1 MLCSG
6 SRVDFGRGTM
16 KKLLILGGS
25 RYVIPVIKKAHEM
38 GVYVITCDYLP
49 DNIGHKYA
57 DEYHNVSIIEKDKV
71 LVLAQ
76 KLQVDGV
83 VSFATDPGVVV
94 AAYVAEKM
102 GLPGCPYESV
112 KILQNK
118 DKFRGFLREH
128 NFNVPV
134 SMGFESVE
142 EARKGIAKF
151 KFPVIVKPVDSAGSK
166 GVTRVDDLAHLDGAL
181 TDAFEHSL
189 SGRIIIE
196 DFLEKVGHS
205 SDSDCFSV
213 NDELVFASF
222 SCQYFDTEAIN
233 PYTPESFSWPSDM
246 PVKAQYE
253 LRRELQRLIKLLHLG
268 TSIYNVETRICTD
281 GKAYLMEVSP
291 RGGGNRL
298 SEMLRMACGEDLI
311 EANIRGALGM
321 PVQPLRDPVYDGAWA
336 EYIIHSNKTGI
347 FQCLEIDPEFEKKHV
362 AERDLWVEAGDAVHD
377 FTGAN
382 ETIGTLVLRF
392 DTIEEARK
400 ALNQINRY
408 IAVVVK

>member
-1 MLCSG
+1 
-6 SRVDFGRGTM
+6 M

-38 GVYVITCDYLP
+38 GIYVITCDYLP

-57 DEYHNVSIIEKDKV
+57 DEYHNVSIIEKDEV
-71 LVLAQ
+71 LALAQ

-112 KILQNK
+112 RILQNK
-118 DKFRGFLREH
+118 DKFRAFLREH
-128 NFNVPV
+128 DFNVPM
-134 SMGFESVE
+134 SMGFESME
-142 EARKGIAKF
+142 DAHQGIAKF
-151 KFPVIVKPVDSAGSK
+151 KFPVIIKPVDSAGSK
-166 GVTRVDDLAHLDGAL
+166 GVTRVDDLAHLDEAL

-205 SDSDCFSV
+205 SDTDCFSV

-222 SCQYFDTEAIN
+222 DCQYFDENAVN
-233 PYTPESFSWPSDM
+233 PYTPASYSWPSDM
-246 PVKAQYE
+246 PDAVQRE
-253 LRRELQRLIKLLHLG
+253 LRTELQRLIKLLHLG

-298 SEMLRMACGEDLI
+298 SEMLRMASGEDLI

-321 PVQPLRDPVYDGAWA
+321 PVQPLHDPVYDGAWA
-336 EYIIHSNKTGI
+336 EYIIHSNKAGT
-347 FQCLEIDPEFEKKHV
+347 FQRLEIDQDFEKKHV
-362 AERDLWVEAGDAVHD
+362 IERDLWVKAGDEVHD

-392 DTIEEARK
+392 ESTDAART
-400 ALNQINRY
+400 ALKQMDKVLSVI
-408 IAVVVK
+408 VE